1 MTGVSS
7 LLRKALMQLGN
18 WELQTISGGDYWI
31 DGGTMFGVVPR
42 TVWTR
47 YISVDDRDRI
57 FQRTNCVLVRTGRE
71 NVLIDTGYGSKL
83 TAKERGNLGIEP
95 GEPLVGSL
103 AAVGLTP
110 ADIHLVV
117 LSHLHF
123 DHAGGATRLDASGQA
138 VPAFPN
144 ATYIVQRREWVT
156 AMAEFPELR
165 AAYHLPNF
173 EPLQRAGQL
182 RLIDGNAAIAPGIRA
197 WVTGGHTEAHQAIV
211 LENGGEG
218 AIYLGD
224 VCPTFR
230 HLPTLW
236 CIAYDLE
243 LLKLRRI
250 KPEVLGLV
258 TDRGWWALCDHDPD
272 HAAAKLRRDDKRDF
286 AVTETLATL

>member
-1 MTGVSS
+1 
-7 LLRKALMQLGN
+7 MQLGDF
-18 WELQTISGGDYWI
+18 ELQTISGGTFWI
-31 DGGTMFGVVPR
+31 DGGSMFGVVPR

-47 YISVDDRDRI
+47 YISVDAQDRI
-57 FQRTNCVLVRTGRE
+57 QQRTSCVLVRTGRE

-83 TAKERGNLGIEP
+83 TEKEQRNFSTEP
-95 GEPLVGSL
+95 GEPLAAGL
-103 AAVGLTP
+103 AAVGLSAT
-110 ADIHLVV
+110 DINVVV

-123 DHAGGATRLDASGQA
+123 DHAGGATKFDSDQRII
-138 VPAFPN
+138 PAFPN
-144 ATYIVQRREWVT
+144 ATYVVQRREWAT
-156 AMAEFPELR
+156 ATAEYPELR

-173 EPLQRAGQL
+173 VPLKEAGQL
-182 RLIDGNAAIAPGIRA
+182 RLIDGNAEIVPGLRA

-211 LENGGEG
+211 IESGGAG

-250 KPEVLGLV
+250 KPEVLGTV
-258 TDRGWWALCDHDPD
+258 ADRGWWALCDHDPD

-286 AVTETLATL
+286 AVTEALATL

>member
-1 MTGVSS
+1 
-7 LLRKALMQLGN
+7 MQLGDF
-18 WELQTISGGDYWI
+18 ELHTISGGTYWI
-31 DGGTMFGVVPR
+31 DGGSMFGVVPR
-42 TVWTR
+42 PVWTR
-47 YISVDDRDRI
+47 YISVDDKDRI
-57 FQRTNCVLVRTGRE
+57 QQRTSCVLVRTGQK

-83 TAKERGNLGIEP
+83 TEKEQKNFSSEL
-95 GEPLVGSL
+95 GEPLVPSL
-103 AAVGLTP
+103 AAVGLTV
-110 ADIHLVV
+110 ADIDVVV

-123 DHAGGATRLDASGQA
+123 DHAGGATKLDSTGR
-138 VPAFPN
+138 VIPTFPK
-144 ATYIVQRREWVT
+144 ATYVVQRQEWAT
-156 AMAEFPELR
+156 AAAEYPELR
-165 AAYHLPNF
+165 AAYSLPNF
-173 EPLQRAGQL
+173 VPLKEAGQL
-182 RLIDGNAAIAPGIRA
+182 HLIDGNAEIVPGLKA

-211 LENGGEG
+211 IESRGEG

-250 KPEVLGLV
+250 KPEVLGTI

-286 AVTETLATL
+286 AVTEALPTL

>member
-1 MTGVSS
+1 
-7 LLRKALMQLGN
+7 MQLGDF
-18 WELQTISGGDYWI
+18 ELRTISGGNYCI
-31 DGGTMFGVVPR
+31 DGGSMFGVVPR

-47 YISVDDRDRI
+47 YISVDNLDRI
-57 FQRTNCVLVRTGRE
+57 QQRTSCVLVRTGRE
-71 NVLIDTGYGSKL
+71 NVLIDTGYGNKL
-83 TAKERGNLGIEP
+83 TEKEQRNFGSEL
-95 GEPLVGSL
+95 GEPLTASL
-103 AAVGLTP
+103 AAVGLSA
-110 ADIHLVV
+110 ADINVVV

-123 DHAGGATRLDASGQA
+123 DHAGGATKFDSNRQVIPS
-138 VPAFPN
+138 FPN
-144 ATYIVQRREWVT
+144 ATYVVQRREWTT
-156 AMAEFPELR
+156 AAAEYPELR

-173 EPLQRAGQL
+173 VPLKEAGQL
-182 RLIDGNAAIAPGIRA
+182 RLIDGNAEIVPGLRA

-211 LENGGEG
+211 IESGGAG

-250 KPEVLGLV
+250 KPEVLGTV
-258 TDRGWWALCDHDPD
+258 ADRGWWALCDHDPD

-286 AVTETLATL
+286 AVTEALATL